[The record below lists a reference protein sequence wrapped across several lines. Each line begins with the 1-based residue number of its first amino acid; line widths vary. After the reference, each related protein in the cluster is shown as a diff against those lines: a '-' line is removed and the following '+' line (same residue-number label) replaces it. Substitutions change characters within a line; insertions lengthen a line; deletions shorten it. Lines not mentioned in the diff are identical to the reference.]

1 MPVAEGL
8 LKDNDGKLKAHIV
21 ALLVVG
27 GVLLFAFFVYLV
39 GATFVWIFGHPK
51 ILVYAFIAVATLQAY
66 WLFFAFLKRRFRS
79 QSAEQ

>member
-1 MPVAEGL
+1 MAEGL
-8 LKDNDGKLKAHIV
+8 LKESDGRLKAHIV

-39 GATFVWIFGHPK
+39 GATFAWIFTHPHV
-51 ILVYAFIAVATLQAY
+51 LVYAFIAVATVQAY

-79 QSAEQ
+79 QNTEM